1 MTDWVAISGLAT
13 GAGTLALA
21 GATLASVKSSNR
33 SARLAEQAM
42 LVNMRPVLVPSRP
55 EVDPVE
61 RFGFGDTPM
70 FLLNPGSGLVR
81 DSGDVIYLAMALRNV
96 GTGLAVLHGWHVQVR
111 PSFGAS
117 QQMEVPETDR
127 FHPQLRDLYIS
138 FDDTGFWQGA
148 LRDPGEEGVSEIRQ
162 SIAAREPI
170 VIDLLYGDHEGGQ
183 RTISRFGLSTEDS
196 EGEEWLCGVIRHWSL
211 DGFTPR

>member
-13 GAGTLALA
+13 GGGTLALA

-33 SARLAEQAM
+33 SARVAERAM

-70 FLLNPGSGLVR
+70 FLLNPGNGLAR

-96 GTGLAVLHGWHVQVR
+96 GTGLAVLHGWHAQPR

-117 QQMEVPETDR
+117 QQMKAPDAGN

-138 FDDTGFWQGA
+138 FNDTGFWQGA
-148 LRDPGEEGVSEIRQ
+148 MRDPGEEGVDAIRQ
-162 SIAAREPI
+162 CIADRQPI
-170 VIDLLYGDHEGGQ
+170 MVDLLYGDHEGAQ
-183 RTISRFGLSTEDS
+183 RTISRFGLSTED
-196 EGEEWLCGVIRHWSL
+196 EQGDEWLCGVIRHWSL
-211 DGFTPR
+211 DGLDPR